1 MKKRLIWLLGI
12 GLTLMIVPFIINKY
26 SIFRVISLVIGVI
39 LIEVCFCLKKKRNIF
54 LVILIPVLLFT
65 MSYGVD
71 VLLAFKLKYV
81 PIYSYVI
88 KSSDKMKTYIY
99 PENLRATVKL
109 WFWNVRDFIVIC
121 GGIILSVIVFVN
133 LWNVLPIA
141 ATVCYGFLS
150 LRVDD
155 TAIMDYIF
163 NAVKFFVTSQQV
175 YSWRKL

>member
-1 MKKRLIWLLGI
+1 MKNSSLFYSTIKYLCNYSQANRLA
-12 GLTLMIVPFIINKY
+12 V
-26 SIFRVISLVIGVI
+26 
-39 LIEVCFCLKKKRNIF
+39 F
-54 LVILIPVLLFT
+54 L
-65 MSYGVD
+65 
-71 VLLAFKLKYV
+71 FKMER
-81 PIYSYVI
+81 
-88 KSSDKMKTYIY
+88 DKMKTYIY

-163 NAVKFFVTSQQV
+163 NAVKFFVTSQQTFN
-175 YSWRKL
+175 WREN

>member
-1 MKKRLIWLLGI
+1 MKNSSLFYSTIKYLCNYSQANRLA
-12 GLTLMIVPFIINKY
+12 V
-26 SIFRVISLVIGVI
+26 
-39 LIEVCFCLKKKRNIF
+39 F
-54 LVILIPVLLFT
+54 L
-65 MSYGVD
+65 
-71 VLLAFKLKYV
+71 FKMER
-81 PIYSYVI
+81 
-88 KSSDKMKTYIY
+88 DKMKTYIY

-141 ATVCYGFLS
+141 ATVCYSFLS

>member
-1 MKKRLIWLLGI
+1 MKNSSLFYSTI
-12 GLTLMIVPFIINKY
+12 KY
-26 SIFRVISLVIGVI
+26 SCNYSQANRLAV
-39 LIEVCFCLKKKRNIF
+39 F
-54 LVILIPVLLFT
+54 L
-65 MSYGVD
+65 
-71 VLLAFKLKYV
+71 FKMER
-81 PIYSYVI
+81 
-88 KSSDKMKTYIY
+88 DKLKTYIY

-141 ATVCYGFLS
+141 ATVCYSFLS

-175 YSWRKL
+175 YSWRNQRDAGPMPHIKKLSK

>member
-1 MKKRLIWLLGI
+1 MKNSSLFYSTIKYLCNYSQANRLA
-12 GLTLMIVPFIINKY
+12 V
-26 SIFRVISLVIGVI
+26 
-39 LIEVCFCLKKKRNIF
+39 F
-54 LVILIPVLLFT
+54 L
-65 MSYGVD
+65 
-71 VLLAFKLKYV
+71 FKMER
-81 PIYSYVI
+81 
-88 KSSDKMKTYIY
+88 DKMKTYIY

-121 GGIILSVIVFVN
+121 SGIILSVIVFVN

-163 NAVKFFVTSQQV
+163 NAVRFFVTSQQTF
-175 YSWRKL
+175 YWRAK

>member
-1 MKKRLIWLLGI
+1 MKNSSLFYSTI
-12 GLTLMIVPFIINKY
+12 KY
-26 SIFRVISLVIGVI
+26 SCNYSQANRLAV
-39 LIEVCFCLKKKRNIF
+39 F
-54 LVILIPVLLFT
+54 L
-65 MSYGVD
+65 
-71 VLLAFKLKYV
+71 FKMER
-81 PIYSYVI
+81 
-88 KSSDKMKTYIY
+88 DKLKTYIY

-141 ATVCYGFLS
+141 ATVCYSFLS

>member
-1 MKKRLIWLLGI
+1 MPPPLFYAQLRGALSYKSKNPLLNSSLFYSTIKYLCNYSQANRLA
-12 GLTLMIVPFIINKY
+12 V
-26 SIFRVISLVIGVI
+26 
-39 LIEVCFCLKKKRNIF
+39 F
-54 LVILIPVLLFT
+54 L
-65 MSYGVD
+65 
-71 VLLAFKLKYV
+71 FKMER
-81 PIYSYVI
+81 
-88 KSSDKMKTYIY
+88 DKMKTYIY

-121 GGIILSVIVFVN
+121 GGIILSVVVFVN

>member
-1 MKKRLIWLLGI
+1 MKNSSLFYSTI
-12 GLTLMIVPFIINKY
+12 KY
-26 SIFRVISLVIGVI
+26 SCNYSQANRLAV
-39 LIEVCFCLKKKRNIF
+39 F
-54 LVILIPVLLFT
+54 L
-65 MSYGVD
+65 
-71 VLLAFKLKYV
+71 FKMER
-81 PIYSYVI
+81 
-88 KSSDKMKTYIY
+88 DKMKTYIY

-163 NAVKFFVTSQQV
+163 NAVKFFVTSQQTF
-175 YSWRKL
+175 YWNKGD

>member
-1 MKKRLIWLLGI
+1 
-12 GLTLMIVPFIINKY
+12 
-26 SIFRVISLVIGVI
+26 
-39 LIEVCFCLKKKRNIF
+39 
-54 LVILIPVLLFT
+54 
-65 MSYGVD
+65 
-71 VLLAFKLKYV
+71 
-81 PIYSYVI
+81 
-88 KSSDKMKTYIY
+88 MKTYIY

-133 LWNVLPIA
+133 LWNVLLIA

-163 NAVKFFVTSQQV
+163 NAVKFFCDFAAGLFMEEIVIWQIIMI
-175 YSWRKL
+175 LIHAN

>member
-1 MKKRLIWLLGI
+1 MKNSSLFYSTI
-12 GLTLMIVPFIINKY
+12 KY
-26 SIFRVISLVIGVI
+26 SCNYSQANRLAV
-39 LIEVCFCLKKKRNIF
+39 F
-54 LVILIPVLLFT
+54 L
-65 MSYGVD
+65 
-71 VLLAFKLKYV
+71 FKMER
-81 PIYSYVI
+81 
-88 KSSDKMKTYIY
+88 DKLKTYIY

-163 NAVKFFVTSQQV
+163 NAVKFFVTSQQTFN
-175 YSWRKL
+175 WREN

>member
-1 MKKRLIWLLGI
+1 MKNSSLFYSTIKYLCNYSQANRLA
-12 GLTLMIVPFIINKY
+12 V
-26 SIFRVISLVIGVI
+26 
-39 LIEVCFCLKKKRNIF
+39 F
-54 LVILIPVLLFT
+54 L
-65 MSYGVD
+65 
-71 VLLAFKLKYV
+71 FKMER
-81 PIYSYVI
+81 
-88 KSSDKMKTYIY
+88 DKMKTYIY

-121 GGIILSVIVFVN
+121 SGIILSVIVFVN

-163 NAVKFFVTSQQV
+163 NAVKFFVTSQQTF
-175 YSWRKL
+175 YWNKGD

>member
-1 MKKRLIWLLGI
+1 
-12 GLTLMIVPFIINKY
+12 
-26 SIFRVISLVIGVI
+26 
-39 LIEVCFCLKKKRNIF
+39 
-54 LVILIPVLLFT
+54 
-65 MSYGVD
+65 
-71 VLLAFKLKYV
+71 
-81 PIYSYVI
+81 
-88 KSSDKMKTYIY
+88 MKTYIY

-121 GGIILSVIVFVN
+121 GGVILSVIVFVN

-163 NAVKFFVTSQQV
+163 NAVKFFATSQQV
-175 YSWRKL
+175 YSWRNQRDAGPMSHIKNCQNDKKILR

>member
-1 MKKRLIWLLGI
+1 MKNSSLFYSTI
-12 GLTLMIVPFIINKY
+12 KY
-26 SIFRVISLVIGVI
+26 SCNYSQANRLAV
-39 LIEVCFCLKKKRNIF
+39 F
-54 LVILIPVLLFT
+54 L
-65 MSYGVD
+65 
-71 VLLAFKLKYV
+71 FKMER
-81 PIYSYVI
+81 
-88 KSSDKMKTYIY
+88 DKMKTYIY

-141 ATVCYGFLS
+141 ATVCYSFLS

>member
-1 MKKRLIWLLGI
+1 MKNSSLFYSTI
-12 GLTLMIVPFIINKY
+12 KY
-26 SIFRVISLVIGVI
+26 SCNYSQANRLAV
-39 LIEVCFCLKKKRNIF
+39 F
-54 LVILIPVLLFT
+54 L
-65 MSYGVD
+65 
-71 VLLAFKLKYV
+71 FKMER
-81 PIYSYVI
+81 
-88 KSSDKMKTYIY
+88 DKLKTYIY

-121 GGIILSVIVFVN
+121 GGVILSVIVFVN

>member
-1 MKKRLIWLLGI
+1 MEQAVMYLL
-12 GLTLMIVPFIINKY
+12 T
-26 SIFRVISLVIGVI
+26 
-39 LIEVCFCLKKKRNIF
+39 
-54 LVILIPVLLFT
+54 
-65 MSYGVD
+65 
-71 VLLAFKLKYV
+71 AFFVRRIKL
-81 PIYSYVI
+81 
-88 KSSDKMKTYIY
+88 KTYIY

-109 WFWNVRDFIVIC
+109 WFWNVRDFIIIC

-163 NAVKFFVTSQQV
+163 NAVKFFVTSQQTF
-175 YSWRKL
+175 YWAKGD

>member
-1 MKKRLIWLLGI
+1 
-12 GLTLMIVPFIINKY
+12 
-26 SIFRVISLVIGVI
+26 
-39 LIEVCFCLKKKRNIF
+39 
-54 LVILIPVLLFT
+54 
-65 MSYGVD
+65 
-71 VLLAFKLKYV
+71 
-81 PIYSYVI
+81 
-88 KSSDKMKTYIY
+88 MKTYIY

-141 ATVCYGFLS
+141 ATVCYSFLS

-163 NAVKFFVTSQQV
+163 NAVKFFATSQQV
-175 YSWRKL
+175 YSWRNQRDAGPMPHIKNCQNDKKILR